1 MVEAEHPATPE
12 SALAQRLEDAWAIL
26 VTQRNFVLGFAGV
39 VLVLVAVG
47 SLLATRQYQGVVLL
61 QISPITGQEVAVR
74 EVYEAD
80 QNTMRN
86 TRQFYRT
93 QMEIME
99 SDPVLQG
106 AAHRFVEIY
115 GPDTMT
121 AARVGA
127 VSDVQ
132 PVPNSELMTLT
143 SVLPEPEQAAA
154 LANMLALTYSEYNL
168 NARREASLDAKAWLQ
183 QRLDEAEKRIVDGSQ
198 ALVSYQKTHDL
209 ADAEES
215 INAISAS
222 VSALSQKRGQA
233 TTERV
238 LLETSLR
245 AHETMLTRG
254 EILELAKDIGTP
266 ELVSLLQTYAAASTE
281 VAKAAARYGDK
292 MPERKRAESDAAGVL
307 SAIQGEVAKRVNT
320 ERIQLRIAIAE
331 ENSLGAA
338 LDDAKTQLLGRQSV
352 TSDYES
358 LRLDVERARDLFDR
372 LSKRDDELDLAAS
385 TQLNNVR
392 IIEAARPSDSAIKPD
407 IPLNMLIALVSGLLG
422 GVVLALARAQLDDT
436 IRSPMDIAA
445 FVRVPYLGLVPE
457 LKDVSDPAE
466 RALYTHRHPKS
477 AAAECI
483 RAIRTMLELN
493 PTGIGLRRL
502 LVTSAVAS
510 EGKTES
516 SVRLAV
522 SYANLGRKVLL
533 IDADLRRPR
542 VHRVFDLER
551 EPGLSELLNGRPVEP
566 RPTEVPNVWVLP
578 AGASV
583 DRPNELLASDAM
595 GRLLDE
601 WSHRFDLV
609 LLDTPP
615 AQVLSDAMLLS
626 RKVDGVVLVIRN
638 EAVSRQLVRDTVRRL
653 QQVGAPI
660 IGVVVNAVAT
670 TGRAYRYRAYYGYG
684 YGYGYGV
691 GYGNEPTDKPGAAT
705 G

>member
-1 MVEAEHPATPE
+1 MML
-12 SALAQRLEDAWAIL
+12 S
-26 VTQRNFVLGFAGV
+26 
-39 VLVLVAVG
+39 
-47 SLLATRQYQGVVLL
+47 
-61 QISPITGQEVAVR
+61 
-74 EVYEAD
+74 
-80 QNTMRN
+80 
-86 TRQFYRT
+86 
-93 QMEIME
+93 
-99 SDPVLQG
+99 
-106 AAHRFVEIY
+106 
-115 GPDTMT
+115 
-121 AARVGA
+121 
-127 VSDVQ
+127 
-132 PVPNSELMTLT
+132 
-143 SVLPEPEQAAA
+143 SVLPDPEQAAA
-154 LANMLALTYSEYNL
+154 LANMLAQSYSDYNL
-168 NARREASLDAKAWLQ
+168 NARREASLDARNWLQ
-183 QRLDEAEKRIVDGSQ
+183 KRLDESQNRIVEGSA
-198 ALVSYQKTHDL
+198 ALVAYQKAHDL
-209 ADAEES
+209 ADAQEA

-222 VSALSQKRGQA
+222 VAALSQQRGQA

-238 LLETSLR
+238 LLQTSLD
-245 AHETMLTRG
+245 AHEGMLARG

-266 ELVSLLQTYAAASTE
+266 ELVSLLETYGMASTD
-281 VAKAAARYGDK
+281 VARAAARYGEK
-292 MPERKRAESDAAGVL
+292 MPERKRAEADAAGVL
-307 SAIQGEVAKRVNT
+307 DAIRGEVAKRVNT
-320 ERIQLRIAIAE
+320 ERIQLRIAAAE
-331 ENSLGAA
+331 EGSLGAA
-338 LDDAKTQLLGRQSV
+338 LDEAKAQLLARQSV
-352 TSDYES
+352 TTDYES
-358 LRLDVERARDLFDR
+358 LRLDVQRARDLFDT

-392 IIEAARPSDSAIKPD
+392 IIEAARPSDSPIKPD
-407 IPLNMLIALVSGLLG
+407 IPLNLMIALVSGLLG

-457 LKDVSDPAE
+457 LREVSDPAE

-477 AAAECI
+477 AAAECM

-493 PTGIGLRRL
+493 PAGVGLRRL

-522 SYANLGRKVLL
+522 SYANLGRRVLL
-533 IDADLRRPR
+533 VDADLRRPR
-542 VHRVFDLER
+542 IHRVFETDR
-551 EPGLSELLNGRPVEP
+551 ETGLSDLLNGRPVEP

-578 AGASV
+578 AGGSV
-583 DRPNELLASDAM
+583 ERPNELLASDAM
-595 GRLLDE
+595 ARCLDE
-601 WSHRFDLV
+601 WSARFDLV

-626 RKVDGVVLVIRN
+626 RRVDGVVLVIRN

-691 GYGNEPTDKPGAAT
+691 GYGNDPAEKPDSAT